1 MSATTLPLLKQWRL
15 LEQEVVPLLMEAESR
30 RGRARVWSV
39 GGVSDAVAVAA
50 AYRHAR
56 GDWPAGFEAFSTVP
70 DGGHPDRI
78 PYGFT
83 LADIR
88 AVPRE
93 ARDEAFRRDDAH
105 GWRVQPVLAARV
117 LLGSPAGPVD
127 LLTARTDPDG
137 RPAVTGEMLDHLV
150 PGGRLV
156 LVGVPAAANPV
167 DGLTAV
173 GDTGLV
179 FERAFS
185 QEAHPSAGEVPAGP
199 PESLA
204 DRMSQADLVLSHT
217 NLARSLARRFAGHG
231 EPRQDL
237 DQVALLALV
246 KAASRFDPER
256 AVSFSTFA
264 TSTVLGELKR
274 HFRDRTWMM
283 RVPRPLQEAY
293 LAVKDAREALT
304 HELSTS
310 PTIAQVAERLRI
322 SEERVLEAMEAG
334 DNYWPESLDAGFAED
349 EAGRD
354 VPVIDEGFDRALEHH
369 ELGNLLPR
377 LAPRERLLL
386 ERLYIHGWT
395 QRQAA
400 QELGVSQMQVSR
412 LLNST
417 LTKLRSWAR

>member
-1 MSATTLPLLKQWRL
+1 MSTTTLPLLRQWRL
-15 LEQEVVPLLMEAESR
+15 LEEEVVPPLKEAQDR

-39 GGVSDAVAVAA
+39 GDVADAVAVAA
-50 AYRHAR
+50 AYRHAG
-56 GDWPAGFEAFSTVP
+56 GDWPAGFEAFSTAP
-70 DGGHPDRI
+70 DGEHPEGLH
-78 PYGFT
+78 YAFA

-88 AVPRE
+88 AVPRA
-93 ARDEAFRRDDAH
+93 ARDDAFRRGDH
-105 GWRVQPVLAARV
+105 GWRPEPAIAARV

-127 LLTARTDPDG
+127 LLTARTGPDG
-137 RPAVTGEMLDHLV
+137 RPAVTERMLDHLA

-156 LVGVPAAANPV
+156 LVGAPAPEPPV
-167 DGLTAV
+167 DGMTPV

-179 FERAFS
+179 FERALAR
-185 QEAHPSAGEVPAGP
+185 EAHPAGGDPTGPAQ
-199 PESLA
+199 SLA
-204 DRMSQADLVLSHT
+204 DRISQSDLVLSHT

-264 TSTVLGELKR
+264 TSTILGELKR
-274 HFRDRTWMM
+274 HFRDKTWMM

-304 HELSTS
+304 HELSAS

-349 EAGRD
+349 EPGRD

-417 LTKLRSWAR
+417 LTKLRSWAK